1 MKSIYIETLGC
12 SKNQVDTETML
23 GILDDAYLLAETPEA
38 AEIIIVNTCSFIHDA
53 QDESVETI
61 LAFAGLKES
70 GRCEKLIVTGC
81 LSQRFP
87 EALLSEIPAVDAIV
101 GTGNFYKILEVVN
114 ALEEGSDQRVFIES
128 VDLVIPENLPRIL
141 TSPSHYAYIK
151 IAEGCDNRC
160 TYCIIP
166 QLRGK
171 YRSREMAD
179 IISEVEDFVSYGVR
193 EIILIAQD
201 TSRYGIDLYG
211 ESKLDELLTK
221 LNAIEGLKWIRVQY
235 SYPDIL
241 DDRLLEGFFKN
252 DKVVN
257 YFDMPIQHASNA
269 VLKRMNR
276 RTTLEAMTSL
286 IGKIRARDENA
297 VIRTTII
304 VGFPGETEEDFKTL
318 LNFVAE
324 TKFDRLGAFT
334 YSNEEGTAAYRLPDQ
349 IDETIKEDRKDRL
362 MAKQMVISEQ
372 LSLSKIGKTFE
383 VVVEEIAE
391 EGKILVGRSAYDSPE
406 IDGVVYIHTTLPLA
420 MGSFVKVYITDAL
433 EYDLIGVIAD
443 EHCQ

>member
-1 MKSIYIETLGC
+1 MKKIYIETLGC

-23 GILDDAYLLAETPEA
+23 GILDDAYLLAETPEE

-61 LAFAGLKES
+61 LAFASLKTA
-70 GRCEKLIVTGC
+70 GICEKLIVTGC

-101 GTGNFYKILEVVN
+101 GTGNFYKILEVVK
-114 ALEEGSDQRVFIES
+114 ALEDGTDQRVFIES
-128 VDLVIPENLPRIL
+128 VDLTIPENLPRIL

-171 YRSREMAD
+171 YRSREIAD
-179 IISEVEDFVSYGVR
+179 IVSEVEDFVSYGVR

-201 TSRYGIDLYG
+201 TSRYGVDLYG

-221 LNAIEGLKWIRVQY
+221 LNAIESLKWIRVQY

-252 DKVVN
+252 EKVVN
-257 YFDMPIQHASNA
+257 YFDIPIQHASNA

-276 RTTLEAMTSL
+276 RTSLEALMTL
-286 IGKIRARDENA
+286 IEKIRGRDENA

-318 LNFVAE
+318 LDFVSA

-349 IDETIKEDRKDRL
+349 VDEAVKEDRKDRL

>member
-1 MKSIYIETLGC
+1 
-12 SKNQVDTETML
+12 
-23 GILDDAYLLAETPEA
+23 
-38 AEIIIVNTCSFIHDA
+38 
-53 QDESVETI
+53 
-61 LAFAGLKES
+61 
-70 GRCEKLIVTGC
+70 
-81 LSQRFP
+81 
-87 EALLSEIPAVDAIV
+87 
-101 GTGNFYKILEVVN
+101 
-114 ALEEGSDQRVFIES
+114 
-128 VDLVIPENLPRIL
+128 
-141 TSPSHYAYIK
+141 
-151 IAEGCDNRC
+151 
-160 TYCIIP
+160 
-166 QLRGK
+166 
-171 YRSREMAD
+171 
-179 IISEVEDFVSYGVR
+179 
-193 EIILIAQD
+193 
-201 TSRYGIDLYG
+201 
-211 ESKLDELLTK
+211 
-221 LNAIEGLKWIRVQY
+221 
-235 SYPDIL
+235 
-241 DDRLLEGFFKN
+241 
-252 DKVVN
+252 
-257 YFDMPIQHASNA
+257 
-269 VLKRMNR
+269 MNR

-318 LNFVAE
+318 LDFVAE

-443 EHCQ
+443 EYCQ

>member
-179 IISEVEDFVSYGVR
+179 IISEVEDFVRYGVR

-318 LNFVAE
+318 LDFVAE

-443 EHCQ
+443 EYCQ